1 MLMLPPTMKA
11 VLLEVPEKMAKAVI
25 EDTTLN
31 IPIIIAPTRGSIL
44 ILALSMNGAV

>member
-1 MLMLPPTMKA
+1 MLMIPPTMKA
-11 VLLEVPEKMAKAVI
+11 VLLEVPEKMAKAMI